1 MNSWTL
7 GIQIFYNPALSTT
20 TRAPGKSRPTLFDSI
35 FVNTYD
41 KQLFAGNLLDKV
53 LDHLPNFLI
62 INDIKNFLTK
72 RKMVVRDFK
81 KINKHH
87 YLQDITELNNIDL
100 LQCKDVNQM
109 YSVYQDH
116 LV

>member
-1 MNSWTL
+1 
-7 GIQIFYNPALSTT
+7 
-20 TRAPGKSRPTLFDSI
+20 
-35 FVNTYD
+35 
-41 KQLFAGNLLDKV
+41 
-53 LDHLPNFLI
+53 
-62 INDIKNFLTK
+62 
-72 RKMVVRDFK
+72 MVVRDFK
-81 KINKHH
+81 KINKNH